1 MPERHAASTRHSA
14 SRRAALNGERRR
26 TAQLGRLL
34 LQQTLAHVF
43 GPGSRRTFSGARVA
57 ELERLFDQPLPET
70 GRDPAATLRDL
81 RRTLFRHSM
90 QMSHPR
96 MFGLLSPAP
105 LPIAALA
112 ELPAAFLNQS
122 LDVWK
127 AAPAATHMELR
138 LIRWLND
145 LIGFG
150 PRAFGVLT
158 SGGGIANLIALKM
171 ARDKALGARTRARG
185 LPDAARRLRVYASEQ
200 AHFSIERALDV
211 LGLGERALVRVPT
224 DERHKLAPAALAAA
238 LEADRRRGL
247 RPMAVVATAGTTNV
261 GVVDPL
267 GPLGRLARRAGAHY
281 HVDAAYGGALL
292 LSARNRGLLRGIER
306 ADSVTMDPHK
316 WLFQPFSLGG
326 LFVRDR
332 RALERSFR
340 TDPGYLRK
348 SLDPEPNRVDFY
360 HYSVEGSRPFR
371 GLKLWLS
378 MMVLGRSGLG
388 ALVDRTIDVAR
399 HLERAVAAQTCF
411 EACGAPLELSSVC
424 FRYLP
429 RWARGAPR
437 RRTARARERLNR
449 VQVTLQQA
457 VERQGFTWFPAI
469 VLRGE
474 VYFRL
479 GIFNYRTT
487 ERDVDDALAHIRRM
501 GARLGLD
508 AARG

>member
-1 MPERHAASTRHSA
+1 MPERRDTL
-14 SRRAALNGERRR
+14 SRERRSVAR
-26 TAQLGRLL
+26 LGRLVL
-34 LQQTLAHVF
+34 EETLAHVY
-43 GPGSRRTFSGARVA
+43 GRGARLTYSGARVRT
-57 ELERLFDQPLPET
+57 LERLFERPLPER
-70 GRDPAATLRDL
+70 GRDPAASVREL

-127 AAPAATHMELR
+127 ASPAATQIELR

-158 SGGGIANLIALKM
+158 SGGGIANLIALKV
-171 ARDKALGARTRARG
+171 ARDRALGEATRAGG
-185 LPDAARRLRVYASEQ
+185 LSAGAQRLRVYASEH

-211 LGLGERALVRVPT
+211 LGLGERALVRVPADGT
-224 DERHKLAPAALAAA
+224 HKLAPAALFAA

-247 RPMAVVATAGTTNV
+247 RPMAVVATAGTTNT

-267 GPLGRLARRAGAHY
+267 GPIGRLARAAGAHY

-292 LSARNRGLLRGIER
+292 LSKLHRGRLRGIES
-306 ADSVTMDPHK
+306 ADSVTIDPHK
-316 WLFQPFSLGG
+316 WMFQPFSLGA

-332 RALERSFR
+332 RALGRSFR

-360 HYSVEGSRPFR
+360 HYSLEGSRPFR

-378 MMVLGRSGLG
+378 LTTLGRAGMA
-388 ALVDRTIDVAR
+388 ALVDRTVEVTR
-399 HLERAVAAQTCF
+399 HLERVVRARAWF
-411 EACGAPLELSSVC
+411 EICEAPVELASVC
-424 FRYLP
+424 FRYVP
-429 RWARGAPR
+429 RWARGASAR
-437 RRTARARERLNR
+437 RGASTRKRLNR
-449 VQVTLQQA
+449 VQVELQQE
-457 VERQGFTWFPAI
+457 VERRGFAWFPAV
-469 VLRGE
+469 VLQGD
-474 VYFRL
+474 VYLRL
-479 GIFNYRTT
+479 GICNYRTS
-487 ERDVDDALAHIRRM
+487 ERDVDLTLAHIRRT
-501 GARLGLD
+501 AIRLHLD
-508 AARG
+508 S